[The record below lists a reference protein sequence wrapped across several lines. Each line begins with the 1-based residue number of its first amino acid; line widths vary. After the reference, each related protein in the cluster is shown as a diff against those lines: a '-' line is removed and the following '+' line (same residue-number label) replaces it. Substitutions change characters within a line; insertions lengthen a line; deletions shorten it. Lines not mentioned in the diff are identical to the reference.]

1 MNPFCEIEVIKTDL
15 VGQIFSQA
23 SQNNRTISA
32 VVHGFDG
39 SWPDSIKLNNEVR
52 QAGDSAF
59 YSVSSSGLYGFA
71 FADLGPSFSYQYTVK
86 ASSETAAETTTTT
99 VPTPLTKTIT
109 DSETLEAFLSHF
121 MDEGH
126 KLTWRL
132 RGRQPG
138 KLLMAAIMA

>member
-71 FADLGPSFSYQYTVK
+71 FADLGPFK
-86 ASSETAAETTTTT
+86 FDFCFG
-99 VPTPLTKTIT
+99 TIEVY
-109 DSETLEAFLSHF
+109 SLE
-121 MDEGH
+121 
-126 KLTWRL
+126 
-132 RGRQPG
+132 RQNLIQIYPF
-138 KLLMAAIMA
+138 A